1 MHCDYILIGTIL
13 AVYLDIPLPY
23 FPHLRS
29 LSVNIDI
36 PELQMASGPG
46 RGRYLIFTIVEIMRK
61 MEHFPLNV
69 EDQPTLVISLA
80 SDSLANLYYFLSLDV
95 TPELCHHLDRTLFR
109 LSPRCR
115 LVLRVPPIICRAYG
129 SRAGR
134 QHFWLTGIIRH
145 FPELQRRGLLKM
157 TYSDEDDGE
166 DYILYL
172 TIVSGLRLMLHDS
185 RGLSSGCSR

>member
-1 MHCDYILIGTIL
+1 
-13 AVYLDIPLPY
+13 
-23 FPHLRS
+23 
-29 LSVNIDI
+29 
-36 PELQMASGPG
+36 
-46 RGRYLIFTIVEIMRK
+46 MRK

-95 TPELCHHLDRTLFR
+95 TPELCHHLDRALFR

-129 SRAGR
+129 SRAGS
-134 QHFWLTGIIRH
+134 QHFWLTDIIRH

-172 TIVSGLRLMLHDS
+172 TIVSGLRLMFHDS
-185 RGLSSGCSR
+185 RGLPSGCSR